1 MKKFSDYVNLTD
13 LSKLN
18 SITYLNSPSI
28 SSNIYMWEFDSWI
41 LLILSKALCYCLL
54 KLSK

>member
-18 SITYLNSPSI
+18 SITYLNNPSI
-28 SSNIYMWEFDSWI
+28 SSNIYMWEFDS
-41 LLILSKALCYCLL
+41 
-54 KLSK
+54 